1 MKSVVISKDIDVL
14 TGLRLAGIE
23 GLYCKNNDE
32 LIKNFRVSKSNKNL
46 GLVILTE
53 DDFNSIKDEVIEQK
67 LSKSLPLVVTIPG
80 KNGLKDKDFLLKYVR
95 ESVGV

>member
-1 MKSVVISKDIDVL
+1 MRSIVISKDIDVL

-23 GLYCKNNDE
+23 GQQCKDNEE
-32 LIKNFRVSKSNKNL
+32 LLRAFRNFKSNKNI
-46 GLVILTE
+46 GLIILIE
-53 DDFNSIKDEVIEQK
+53 DDFNAIKDEVIEQK